1 MESAGFFHGSFAC
14 DWGGYAPVFAGA
26 WSQGKL
32 AEPPPQKTSKNR
44 RMGEVAHIELGY
56 AI

>member
-1 MESAGFFHGSFAC
+1 M
-14 DWGGYAPVFAGA
+14 FAGA

-44 RMGEVAHIELGY
+44 RMGEVAYIELGY